1 VLEVQKDSL
10 EIFSLDD
17 GDKIQ
22 KKITPWKEMLEN
34 EELNQDR
41 KPANPDLIL
50 VASLVDRPPNLVIFV
65 FVLILKF
72 NSKRVVLHI
81 EG

>member
-10 EIFSLDD
+10 EVFSLDD